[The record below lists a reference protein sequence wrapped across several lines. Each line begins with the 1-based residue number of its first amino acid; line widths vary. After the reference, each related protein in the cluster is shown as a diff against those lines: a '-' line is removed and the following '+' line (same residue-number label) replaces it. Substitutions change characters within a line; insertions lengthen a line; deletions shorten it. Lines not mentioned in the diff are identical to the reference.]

1 MQKLQRYIH
10 VLGLAVFVL
19 FWMLS
24 STTAHAWKP
33 EIGEKPA
40 VMEQLEMVDGQAVN
54 LAAYAGKPL
63 IIYFGADW
71 CAPCVANGRPAVLD
85 TFNKYK
91 AKGLQVLFVDLDDT
105 FKFRGK
111 KLQESKTL
119 GIPIVMRALPAAG
132 EEKMT
137 NFNFGTFGKIQ
148 VVPTAVILD
157 RNGKVVSKI
166 EQGTKLRAELDDA
179 VSPLVQ

>member
-1 MQKLQRYIH
+1 M
-10 VLGLAVFVL
+10 
-19 FWMLS
+19 
-24 STTAHAWKP
+24 P
-33 EIGEKPA
+33 
-40 VMEQLEMVDGQAVN
+40 
-54 LAAYAGKPL
+54 
-63 IIYFGADW
+63 
-71 CAPCVANGRPAVLD
+71 PCVANGRPAVLD
-85 TFNKYK
+85 AFNKYK

-119 GIPIVMRALPAAG
+119 GIPIAMRALPAAG